1 MKITDI
7 KTWNVFAQF
16 NNWTFVKVYTDEGI
30 YGVGEATLRSRQLAV
45 CALIEELKRQLIG
58 MNPFEIETIWQTL
71 YNDIHYRRA
80 HARGVRRE
88 GGPDRRARLHRAQ
101 VGPLRQRPLGPRP

>member
-30 YGVGEATLRSRQLAV
+30 YGVGEATLGSRQLAV

-58 MNPFEIETIWQTL
+58 RNPFEIEAIWQSL
-71 YNDIHYRRA
+71 YSDIHYRGGPPVPLA
-80 HARGVRRE
+80 VRRR
-88 GGPDRRARLHRAQ
+88 GDGP
-101 VGPLRQRPLGPRP
+101 PPRHD

>member
-45 CALIEELKRQLIG
+45 CKY
-58 MNPFEIETIWQTL
+58 F
-71 YNDIHYRRA
+71 
-80 HARGVRRE
+80 
-88 GGPDRRARLHRAQ
+88 
-101 VGPLRQRPLGPRP
+101 